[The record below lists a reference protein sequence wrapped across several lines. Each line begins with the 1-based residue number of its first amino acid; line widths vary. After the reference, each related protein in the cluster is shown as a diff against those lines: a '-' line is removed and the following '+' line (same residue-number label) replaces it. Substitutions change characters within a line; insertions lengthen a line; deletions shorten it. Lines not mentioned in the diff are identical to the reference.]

1 MPDQKFMLFKLN
13 WEEVYV
19 STTKSLIGGVIS
31 GYNATIFAYG
41 PTGKVVPVAVLL
53 QMNKI

>member
-1 MPDQKFMLFKLN
+1 M
-13 WEEVYV
+13 

-53 QMNKI
+53 QMNKMYLYKPEMNYNAN

>member
-1 MPDQKFMLFKLN
+1 MLFKLN